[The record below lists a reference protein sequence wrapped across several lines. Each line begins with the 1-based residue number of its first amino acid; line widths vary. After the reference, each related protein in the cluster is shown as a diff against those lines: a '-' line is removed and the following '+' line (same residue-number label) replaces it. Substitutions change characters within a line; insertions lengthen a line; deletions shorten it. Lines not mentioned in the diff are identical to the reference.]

1 MGSEDYRP
9 EYDALIGPG
18 LSYYWAGSEV
28 PNLKKIHEQHDGV
41 KGGGSHCGTCP
52 LMQEY
57 V

>member
-1 MGSEDYRP
+1 MGSEDYRL
-9 EYDALIGPG
+9 EYDALIGSG

-41 KGGGSHCGTCP
+41 KGGGPHCGTCP